1 MNTAELRDL
10 LTRESVAQAVCDALN
25 SGDDSYAGYLLRMG
39 GKFLPVYRQAD
50 KLNDTL
56 ARVVAAGE
64 VA

>member
-1 MNTAELRDL
+1 MNTNDLRDL

-25 SGDDSYAGYLLRMG
+25 SGDDAYAGYLLRMG
-39 GKFLPVYRQAD
+39 GQFLPVYRQAD
-50 KLNDTL
+50 QLNATL